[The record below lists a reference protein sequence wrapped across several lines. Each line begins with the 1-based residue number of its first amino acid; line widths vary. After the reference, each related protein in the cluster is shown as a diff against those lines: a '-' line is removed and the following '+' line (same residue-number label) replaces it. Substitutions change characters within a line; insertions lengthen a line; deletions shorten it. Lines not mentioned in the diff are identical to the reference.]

1 METIKISEQQLRA
14 LIKESV
20 EESMMEEGVFDNLR
34 AAWDGAKKGYKA
46 QQTLDKDTVGLKSH
60 HDYEDLQKQAN
71 PFGPGMERTAAE
83 EANYIYSQYKEYA
96 SMANK
101 LLTKYRQ
108 LVKEYGLQYTGKE
121 RDSKSKRL
129 GKRENPGV
137 KEPTKNPYFKSHGA
151 PNKRKSAY
159 EIGGKQDPQIKLR

>member
-1 METIKISEQQLRA
+1 METIKISEQQLRT

-20 EESMMEEGVFDNLR
+20 EESMIEEGVFDNLK
-34 AAWDGAKKGYKA
+34 AAWDGAKQGFKA
-46 QQTLDKDTVGLKSH
+46 QQTLDKSTVGLKQH

-71 PFGPGMERTAAE
+71 PFGPGMERTAEE
-83 EANYIYSQYKEYA
+83 EANEIYRQYKEYA

-108 LVKEYGLQYTGKE
+108 LVKEYGLEYTGKE
-121 RDSKSKRL
+121 RNPKSKRL

-137 KEPTKNPYFKSHGA
+137 KEPTKNPYFKSSA
-151 PNKRKSAY
+151 IPNKRKSAY
-159 EIGGKQDPQIKLR
+159 EIGGKKDAQIKLR

>member
-20 EESMMEEGVFDNLR
+20 EESMMEEGVFDNLKT
-34 AAWDGAKKGYKA
+34 AWDGAKKGYKA
-46 QQTLDKDTVGLKSH
+46 QQTLDKDNVGLKPH
-60 HDYEDLQKQAN
+60 HDYEDLHKQAN
-71 PFGPGMERTAAE
+71 PFGPGMERTAEE
-83 EANYIYSQYKEYA
+83 EANYIYNQYKEYA

-108 LVKEYGLQYTGKE
+108 LVKDYGLQYTGDA
-121 RDSKSKRL
+121 RDTKSKRL

-137 KEPTKNPYFKSHGA
+137 KEPTKNPHFKSHV
-151 PNKRKSAY
+151 PIKRKSAY
-159 EIGGKQDPQIKLR
+159 EIGGRQDAEIKLR